1 MKEQPLLIMLACF
14 IAGILLAENF
24 NFGAKVWNFI
34 LIASVLI
41 GFLSFIPNYIFQK
54 FRGVFLGILFLG
66 IGSFF
71 HFQNSKLPQTYEF
84 KGRQKFIFKITKK
97 LNSSERYRR
106 YEAEILKLKSF
117 KSGNPE
123 PLKIVVSIPKDE
135 AKPDFKHYYQAE
147 SFINL
152 VEHPNND
159 FQFDYA
165 KFLSRKGICHQAFLN
180 SGIEPISRKDLS
192 FADKIKQKR
201 LEILENIDASQL
213 SPKSREFL
221 KGIILADRTEM
232 DSETVND
239 FNRSGLVHILAIS
252 GTHMAIIFW
261 MALFVIRKIFPFRLR
276 KMQTGL
282 ALVFIWAF
290 AVLIDYG
297 PSVVRSCIMLT
308 AYYAFVLLQRK
319 PDLLNAVALAA
330 FAILLV
336 DTHQFFNVGFQ
347 LSFIAVLGIFWMN
360 RPILA
365 WFGNLAS
372 RWKRLFATVFSVS
385 LSAQIA
391 TLPLVIYYFHQYS
404 LVSIPANLHVIP
416 MVEVVIIFSLFLATL
431 FSLNIEIQ
439 WLTEVYDAAVQFL
452 LKVIHAFANADFGFA
467 KNIPMTLAEVLL
479 AFLTIY
485 FLRQVFLRKK
495 VGAVLNFA
503 AILLLFIALRLSLN
517 YYYFKKSEVLLVE
530 NFRQKHLIIKD
541 KNLAEFYLSPKA
553 DKAKTAKYLVEPYLS
568 KNRISEFRIHPIPEK
583 ARSAKYG
590 GKAYPLD

>member
-1 MKEQPLLIMLACF
+1 MQKQPLFIMLACF

-24 NFGAKVWNFI
+24 HFGAKVWNFI

-54 FRGVFLGILFLG
+54 FRGVFLGILFLS
-66 IGSFF
+66 IGGFF
-71 HFQNSKLPQTYEF
+71 HFQNSKLPKIDEF
-84 KGRQKFIFKITKK
+84 VGRQKFIFKITKK
-97 LNSSERYRR
+97 LNSNERYRR

-135 AKPDFKHYYQAE
+135 VKPDFKHYYQAE

-192 FADKIKQKR
+192 FAEKIKQKR

-213 SPKSREFL
+213 SPKSRELL

-261 MALFVIRKIFPFRLR
+261 TMLFVIRKILPFRLR
-276 KMQTGL
+276 KIQIGL

-336 DTHQFFNVGFQ
+336 DTHQLYNVGFQ

-365 WFGNLAS
+365 WFGNLAN

-404 LVSIPANLHVIP
+404 LVSIPANLLVIP
-416 MVEVVIIFSLFLATL
+416 VVEVIIIFSLFLATL
-431 FSLNIEIQ
+431 FSLNIELQ

-495 VGAVLNFA
+495 IRPVLNFA

-530 NFRQKHLIIKD
+530 NFQQKHLIIKD

-553 DKAKTAKYLVEPYLS
+553 DKAKAAKYLVEPYLS

-583 ARSAKYG
+583 ARSANHG